1 MKGCRQPAVVLL
13 LLGWAAIAPRL
24 VAGLSDPPPAGR
36 APVVYSAKVD
46 AIIHPV
52 SAEYMVETID
62 RADAAG
68 ATLVV
73 FTLETPGGLVD
84 STRTIISRMI
94 SARTPVVV
102 WVGPSGERAASAG
115 FLITIAADVAAMA
128 PGTHIGA
135 AHPVAGEGQQ
145 VDQTMAKKMAEDVAA
160 YARTLASKRGR
171 NVELAQAAV
180 TESKAFTE
188 QEALDAKPP
197 LIDLIASDIPDL
209 LRKLDDRTITR
220 FDGTKAVLHTAN
232 PVVTPV
238 DMNWRQRMLS
248 TLAHPNI
255 AYLLLSLGMLGLT
268 IELWNPG
275 AILPGVAGG
284 ICLLLA
290 FFTFQVLPVNY
301 AGLLLILFG
310 IALFVLELKVPSYGL
325 LSVGGLVSLFF
336 GSLILMN
343 SSAPELQVSL
353 QVIIPVVIALAVI
366 LSFLV
371 RLAIRSQQLRP
382 TTGAAGM
389 LGEAGVVLTAIGP
402 GQAGRVETHGE
413 IWRATAEEAIGEGE
427 RVRVTGV
434 EGLTVTVQRDGAGA
448 VRDAP
453 GPRI

>member
-1 MKGCRQPAVVLL
+1 MKGRRSAHVLL
-13 LLGWAAIAPRL
+13 LLGWA
-24 VAGLSDPPPAGR
+24 VAGLRLFAGVPDPPPPTPR
-36 APVVYSAKVD
+36 VPVVYSANVD

-52 SAEYMVETID
+52 SAEYMIETID

-68 ATLVV
+68 ATVVV
-73 FTLETPGGLVD
+73 FTLATPGGLVD
-84 STRTIISRMI
+84 STRNIISRMI
-94 SARTPVVV
+94 SARTPVAV
-102 WVGPSGERAASAG
+102 WVGPSGQRAASAG

-145 VDQTMAKKMAEDVAA
+145 VDQVMAKKMAEDVAA

-171 NVELAQAAV
+171 NVQLAQAAV

-197 LIDLIASDIPDL
+197 LIDVVASSVPDL
-209 LRKLDDRTITR
+209 LRKIDGRTVTR
-220 FDGTKAVLHTAN
+220 FDGKTVVLHTAGAQVV
-232 PVVTPV
+232 PVE
-238 DMNWRQRMLS
+238 MNWRQRMLS
-248 TLAHPNI
+248 ALAHPNI

-325 LSVGGLVSLFF
+325 LSVGGLVSLFL

-353 QVIIPVVIALAVI
+353 QVIIPVVLALAAI
-366 LSFLV
+366 LTFLV
-371 RLAIRSQQLRP
+371 RLAVKAQQQRP

-389 LGEAGVVLTAIGP
+389 IGEAGVVLTAIDP

-413 IWRATAEEAIGEGE
+413 IWRAVADEPIAEGE
-427 RVRVTGV
+427 HVRVTAV
-434 EGLTVTVQRDGAGA
+434 DGLTVTVQRD
-448 VRDAP
+448 RMDTMKDAP